1 MVSDN
6 GHGDRTD
13 TRPGREW
20 NDMQLVICVLNR
32 TELLDTL
39 LKRLVEEGIRGATI
53 LDSTGLLRALAD
65 PDDLPVF
72 GVLRRIID
80 PEREH
85 SRTILI
91 AAEKKQVAVI
101 RNVVNEVTGGL
112 NQPDTGILIGLP
124 IDFIEGV
131 ALTDE

>member
-1 MVSDN
+1 
-6 GHGDRTD
+6 
-13 TRPGREW
+13 
-20 NDMQLVICVLNR
+20 MQLVICVLNR

-101 RNVVNEVTGGL
+101 RDVVNEVTGGL